1 MARPRGHDGGMAL
14 PCDSH
19 VHSEW
24 SWDTGG
30 PRSAAAGTMA
40 RICARAVEIG
50 LPALV
55 FTDHLDARSW
65 RVGALDEDRH
75 SALIQDG
82 RLTPPPFDAA
92 GYLESVDECR
102 RQFPDLRILTGV
114 ELGQPHLVTPEVAAS
129 VDLHGLDRVIGS
141 LHTIPVGDDRAEP
154 SALYELWEPETV
166 VQRYLEE
173 IVVMVAGDEPYDVVT
188 HLDYAVQTWPRDA
201 TPFDVRAFEE
211 SFRAAMRAIAD
222 SGRAL
227 EMSAALLQP
236 WMPQWWA
243 EEGGRAVS
251 FASDAH
257 VPESL
262 GVRFAEAVAMVAA
275 AGFRPGRRVE
285 DLWVR

>member
-1 MARPRGHDGGMAL
+1 MAL

-30 PRSAAAGTMA
+30 PTSAAAGTIA
-40 RICARAVEIG
+40 RTCARAVEIG

-75 SALIQDG
+75 CALVHDG

-102 RQFPDLRILTGV
+102 RRFPDLRILTGV
-114 ELGQPHLVTPEVAAS
+114 ELGQPHLVTTEVAAT

-141 LHTIPVGDDRAEP
+141 LHTLPVGDDRAEP

-173 IVVMVAGDEPYDVVT
+173 IVVMVAGDEPYEVVT
-188 HLDYAVQTWPRDA
+188 HLDYAVRTWPRDA
-201 TPFDVRAFEE
+201 PFDVRAFEE
-211 SFRAAMRAIAD
+211 LFRAAMHAIAD

-257 VPESL
+257 VPSSL
-262 GVRFAEAVAMVAA
+262 GVRFAEAVAMVEA